1 MDIRPGCKWHK
12 DMVEVDEMP
21 MKKPKSKK
29 MMPPPEPE
37 CDMMPCVPEDICE
50 HMVLAH
56 AYVMW
61 QRYTK
66 AFCPEEALMKGTLFP
81 ELWGVYPIPE

>member
-1 MDIRPGCKWHK
+1 MKKKTDCKWHQ
-12 DMVEVDEMP
+12 DMDEVEAMP
-21 MKKPKSKK
+21 KMKMKKV
-29 MMPPPEPE
+29 MPPEPE
-37 CDMMPCVPEDICE
+37 CELPCVPEDICE

-56 AYVMW
+56 SYVLW

>member
-1 MDIRPGCKWHK
+1 MEKKTCCKWHEH
-12 DMVEVDEMP
+12 MEEVDEMP
-21 MKKPKSKK
+21 MKKQKMKK
-29 MMPPPEPE
+29 MMPPEPE
-37 CDMMPCVPEDICE
+37 CDTLPCVPEDICE

-56 AYVMW
+56 SYVPW

>member
-1 MDIRPGCKWHK
+1 MEKDYNCKWQD
-12 DMVEVDEMP
+12 DMGDIDNRPM
-21 MKKPKSKK
+21 MKKTKMKK
-29 MMPPPEPE
+29 MTPPPDPD
-37 CDMMPCVPEDICE
+37 CDLPCVPEDICE

-56 AYVMW
+56 AYVLW
-61 QRYTK
+61 QRYTR